1 MFWCDWGAIPRIE
14 RAGMDGS
21 TRRIIVKDE
30 VRWPNGLT
38 IDLALDKLYWVD
50 AKLHTIGS
58 SNLDGSGATT
68 VLFSTRHLR
77 HPFSISVFSHL
88 VFWTEWGTHAIYQ
101 ANKFTGANISAIT
114 NTHSVG
120 GTPTIYS
127 VTLYP
132 YSPQIHLP
140 MVVQVYHPY
149 RQPDYP
155 NHCLPFNGFCSHF
168 CLPVPAVQPEV
179 IRTVCKCPQ
188 IMYMGKDNRTCRKG
202 GKFFCHAIHTVKT
215 QKPNKY

>member
-1 MFWCDWGAIPRIE
+1 
-14 RAGMDGS
+14 MDGS

-68 VLFSTRHLR
+68 ILFSTQHLR
-77 HPFSISVFSHL
+77 HPFSISVFSDL
-88 VFWTEWGTHAIYQ
+88 MFWTEWDTHAIYQ

-120 GTPTIYS
+120 VTPTIYS
-127 VTLYP
+127 IPHYP
-132 YSPQIHLP
+132 HPPQIHLP

-155 NHCLPFNGFCSHF
+155 NHCLPFNGHCSHF
-168 CLPVPAVQPEV
+168 CLPAPQHGGQDKKTSC
-179 IRTVCKCPQ
+179 RCPHQ
-188 IMYMGKDNRTCRKG
+188 LSMDEDNRTCREKG
-202 GKFFCHAIHTVKT
+202 EYFLLLDWFSSSL
-215 QKPNKY
+215 

>member
-50 AKLHTIGS
+50 AKLHTVGS

-77 HPFSISVFSHL
+77 HQFSISVFSDL
-88 VFWTEWGTHAIYQ
+88 MFWTEWDTRAIYQ

-120 GTPTIYS
+120 VLTTLYS
-127 VTLYP
+127 VTVYTYP
-132 YSPQIHLP
+132 PQIHLP

-155 NHCLPFNGFCSHF
+155 NHCLPFNGHCSHF
-168 CLPVPAVQPEV
+168 CLPAPQHDRQDKKTSCRCPEQL
-179 IRTVCKCPQ
+179 R
-188 IMYMGKDNRTCRKG
+188 MDEDNRTCREKG
-202 GKFFCHAIHTVKT
+202 KYDIKIFC
-215 QKPNKY
+215 